1 MGIRLIIN
9 KIWQGD
15 IHLAWAFWGVGL
27 CGLAIPV
34 GLIFFWPMIL
44 TVFFCC
50 SHSFNT
56 ILIILFFLFWF
67 VLFCV
72 FCVFPSIV
80 IWRSA
85 SKTSSELWGFLT
97 KAAYMVITILVG
109 VIIAPIVYVY
119 QDITWRLTPEFY
131 ENTAELRQ
139 EAPSFFK
146 KHTGLDIPVG
156 AKLVHVA
163 YNRDAV
169 LDYEANHHVILDASG
184 MDLKKWISTAK
195 PFGKNLQKIRPRRD
209 LEWNADGLKCEERS
223 NKEPKAENIIPICRI
238 FGQGQGTFTWVDG
251 NKYVGEYKDG
261 KRNGQGTYTYAS
273 GSKYVGEYK
282 DGKANGQGTYTWAD
296 GDKYVGEFKDGKANG
311 QGTYTFASGRIEE
324 GIFKDD
330 KFLYAQKVTPREV
343 WQVEK
348 RLRLDWLVTLTVL
361 EEEKLI
367 WLLEANW

>member
-1 MGIRLIIN
+1 MGIRLVNNIIN

-85 SKTSSELWGFLT
+85 SKTSSELWGLLT
-97 KAAYMVITILVG
+97 KAYMVITILVG

-195 PFGKNLQKIRPRRD
+195 PFGKNLRMKSPFST
-209 LEWNADGLKCEERS
+209 LGWTSYGLKCEERIK
-223 NKEPKAENIIPICRI
+223 KEAESKITPNFPKKPVSEYVMPICRLM
-238 FGQGQGTFTWVDG
+238 V
-251 NKYVGEYKDG
+251 
-261 KRNGQGTYTYAS
+261 S
-273 GSKYVGEYK
+273 G
-282 DGKANGQGTYTWAD
+282 
-296 GDKYVGEFKDGKANG
+296 
-311 QGTYTFASGRIEE
+311 
-324 GIFKDD
+324 
-330 KFLYAQKVTPREV
+330 REV
-343 WQVEK
+343 WQVVK
-348 RLRLDWLVTLTVL
+348 RLRLDRLVTLVVL

-367 WLLEANW
+367 WLQEVNS

>member
-1 MGIRLIIN
+1 MGIRLVNNIIN

-34 GLIFFWPMIL
+34 GLIFFWPVIL
-44 TVFFCC
+44 NLMFGAHLLRDA
-50 SHSFNT
+50 S
-56 ILIILFFLFWF
+56 LLFFL
-67 VLFCV
+67 
-72 FCVFPSIV
+72 FCVFPSVV

-85 SKTSSELWGFLT
+85 SRTSSELWGLLT
-97 KAAYMVITILVG
+97 KAYMVITILVG

-119 QDITWRLTPEFY
+119 QDITWKLTPEFY

-163 YNRDAV
+163 YNRDPV
-169 LDYEANHHVILDASG
+169 IDYEANHHVILDASG

-195 PFGKNLQKIRPRRD
+195 PFGKNLRKIRPRRD

-238 FGQGQGTFTWVDG
+238 LSNVSAYGT
-251 NKYVGEYKDG
+251 
-261 KRNGQGTYTYAS
+261 S
-273 GSKYVGEYK
+273 
-282 DGKANGQGTYTWAD
+282 
-296 GDKYVGEFKDGKANG
+296 
-311 QGTYTFASGRIEE
+311 
-324 GIFKDD
+324 
-330 KFLYAQKVTPREV
+330 
-343 WQVEK
+343 
-348 RLRLDWLVTLTVL
+348 
-361 EEEKLI
+361 
-367 WLLEANW
+367 